1 MAGRPR
7 KFQVLALCQL
17 RGGQTRPEVGSII
30 EPGEH
35 DDTRLRR
42 GLSSGE
48 FGYRVLDV
56 AVTPDHLSLPL
67 RRERHASYCQTLA
80 PTTETQLKRDRLA
93 AEQREA
99 ESEAE
104 KQGKAK
110 RELATAQAEHEA
122 AGARL
127 SEAEAAV
134 SRLTEGD
141 SNEH

>member
-17 RGGQTRPEVGSII
+17 RGGQTRPEVGSLIQ
-30 EPGEH
+30 PGQY
-35 DDTRLRR
+35 DDTKLRR
-42 GLSSGE
+42 GLARGE
-48 FGYRVLDV
+48 LGYRVLDV
-56 AVTPDHLSLPL
+56 GVTPDHLSLPL

-80 PTTETQLKRDRLA
+80 PTTEAQLERGRLA

-104 KQGKAK
+104 KQRRAK
-110 RELATAQAEHEA
+110 RELAMVQAEHEA
-122 AGARL
+122 SGARL

-134 SRLTEGD
+134 SRLTQDED
-141 SNEH
+141 AA